1 MRYQSMHFGKK
12 KNRISLIHMNKPL
25 KGGLAGMV
33 SSSIFNENIA
43 IIVDETPEELRD
55 YDFACLAC
63 GENGAA
69 PRVMMTREIYYDIK
83 RGKPYARM
91 ILFHELGHY
100 YNKDLSTHNPDRDA
114 ERVKLTSEGTVS
126 NEEIK
131 ADAFAVDFLGA
142 SCVIVGLEKLKTL
155 VADLYSTTIEKEI
168 GLVTA
173 ELDNR
178 ANILRQNLS

>member
-1 MRYQSMHFGKK
+1 MRYQTMHFGKK

-43 IIVDETPEELRD
+43 VIVDETAEELRD

-63 GENGAA
+63 GENGLA
-69 PRVMMTREIYYDIK
+69 PRVMMTKEIY
-83 RGKPYARM
+83 YARM

-100 YNKDLSTHNPDRDA
+100 YNKDLSVHNPERDA

-126 NEEIK
+126 NEETN
-131 ADAFAVDFLGA
+131 ADAFASEYLGVA
-142 SCVIVGLEKLKTL
+142 TVIEGLKHLQIL
-155 VADLYSTTIEKEI
+155 VSNMYDGDAGVVQKE
-168 GLVTA
+168 LA
-173 ELDNR
+173 
-178 ANILRQNLS
+178 LRIKQMLPCKEMN

>member
-25 KGGLAGMV
+25 ESGLAGMV
-33 SSSIFNENIA
+33 SSPLFEENVA
-43 IIVDETPEELRD
+43 IIVDATPEELKD

-83 RGKPYARM
+83 RGNPYARM

-100 YNKDLSTHNPDRDA
+100 YNKDLSVHNANRDT
-114 ERVKLTSEGTVS
+114 EREKLASEGNVS
-126 NEEIK
+126 IEIK
-131 ADAFAVDFLGA
+131 
-142 SCVIVGLEKLKTL
+142 KKT
-155 VADLYSTTIEKEI
+155 T
-168 GLVTA
+168 
-173 ELDNR
+173 N
-178 ANILRQNLS
+178 

>member
-1 MRYQSMHFGKK
+1 MRYQTMHFGKK

-43 IIVDETPEELRD
+43 IIVDETPEEHRD

-69 PRVMMTREIYYDIK
+69 PRVMMNREIYYDIK
-83 RGKPYARM
+83 RGKQYARM

-100 YNKDLSTHNPDRDA
+100 YNKDLSVHKQERDA
-114 ERVKLTSEGTVS
+114 EREELVAEGIVS
-126 NEEIK
+126 TEETK
-131 ADAFAVDFLGA
+131 ADAFASKHLGVDT
-142 SCVIVGLEKLKTL
+142 VIEGLKQLQIL
-155 VADLYSTTIEKEI
+155 VSNLYEGDANIVHK
-168 GLVTA
+168 
-173 ELDNR
+173 ELDLR
-178 ANILRQNLS
+178 IKQILSGKEMN

>member
-1 MRYQSMHFGKK
+1 MRYQTMHFGKK
-12 KNRISLIHMNKPL
+12 KNKISLIHMNRPL

-100 YNKDLSTHNPDRDA
+100 YNKDLATNNPDRDIERKKQALEGSVSA
-114 ERVKLTSEGTVS
+114 EETR
-126 NEEIK
+126 
-131 ADAFAVDFLGA
+131 ADAFAVKYLGA
-142 SCVIVGLEKLKTL
+142 SYVISGLEALKKL
-155 VADLYSTTIEKEI
+155 VANLYSDIDINSIKFVI
-168 GLVTA
+168 N
-173 ELDNR
+173 ELDGR
-178 ANILRQNLS
+178 ITFIRQNLS

>member
-1 MRYQSMHFGKK
+1 MRYQTMHFGKK

-33 SSSIFNENIA
+33 SSPLFNEDIA

-55 YDFACLAC
+55 YDFSCLAC

-69 PRVMMTREIYYDIK
+69 PRVMMARGIYYDIK

-91 ILFHELGHY
+91 ILFPELGHY
-100 YNKDLSTHNPDRDA
+100 YNKDLSVHNPEHDA

-126 NEEIK
+126 IEEIK
-131 ADAFAVDFLGA
+131 ADTFAVNYLGA
-142 SCVIVGLEKLKTL
+142 KKVILGLETL
-155 VADLYSTTIEKEI
+155 QQIIESKYKDYDSDSVDTTIS
-168 GLVTA
+168 
-173 ELDNR
+173 ELKMR
-178 ANILRQNLS
+178 VQHLMES

>member
-1 MRYQSMHFGKK
+1 MRYQTMHFGKK

-25 KGGLAGMV
+25 NGGLAGMV
-33 SSSIFNENIA
+33 SSPIFNENIA

-55 YDFACLAC
+55 YDFACFAC

-100 YNKDLSTHNPDRDA
+100 YNKDLSVHNPERDA

-131 ADAFAVDFLGA
+131 ADAFAVGYLGTKN
-142 SCVIVGLEKLKTL
+142 VILGLETL
-155 VADLYSTTIEKEI
+155 QQIIESKYKDYDSDSVVTTIN
-168 GLVTA
+168 
-173 ELDNR
+173 ELKMR
-178 ANILRQNLS
+178 VQHLLES

>member
-1 MRYQSMHFGKK
+1 MRYHIMHFGKK
-12 KNRISLIHMNKPL
+12 KNKISLIHMNKPL

-100 YNKDLSTHNPDRDA
+100 YNKDLSVHNLERDA
-114 ERVKLTSEGTVS
+114 EREKQASEGTVS
-126 NEEIK
+126 TEETN
-131 ADAFAVDFLGA
+131 ADAFASEYLGVA
-142 SCVIVGLEKLKTL
+142 TVIDGLKHLQIL
-155 VADLYSTTIEKEI
+155 VSNMYDGDAGVVQKE
-168 GLVTA
+168 LA
-173 ELDNR
+173 
-178 ANILRQNLS
+178 LRIKQMLPYKEMN

>member
-1 MRYQSMHFGKK
+1 MRYQTMHFGKK

-25 KGGLAGMV
+25 KGGLVGMV

-63 GENGAA
+63 GENGLA
-69 PRVMMTREIYYDIK
+69 PRVMMTKEIYYDIK

-100 YNKDLSTHNPDRDA
+100 YNKDLSVHNPERDA
-114 ERVKLTSEGTVS
+114 ERVKLTSEGTAS
-126 NEEIK
+126 IEEIK
-131 ADAFAVDFLGA
+131 ADAFAVNYLGVKN
-142 SCVIVGLEKLKTL
+142 VILGLETL
-155 VADLYSTTIEKEI
+155 QQIIESKYKDYDSDSVVTTINEI
-168 GLVTA
+168 KMRVQHLM
-173 ELDNR
+173 E
-178 ANILRQNLS
+178 S

>member
-1 MRYQSMHFGKK
+1 MRYQTMYFGKK

-33 SSSIFNENIA
+33 SSPLFNENIA

-63 GENGAA
+63 GENSAA
-69 PRVMMTREIYYDIK
+69 PRVMMTKEIYYDIK

-100 YNKDLSTHNPDRDA
+100 YNKDLSVHNPERDA

-126 NEEIK
+126 NEEIQ
-131 ADAFAVDFLGA
+131 ADAFAAEYLGS
-142 SCVIVGLEKLKTL
+142 SCVIVGLETLKTL
-155 VADLYSTTIEKEI
+155 VTELYSSTAEKGI

-178 ANILRQNLS
+178 ANLLRQNLS

>member
-1 MRYQSMHFGKK
+1 MRYQTMHFGKK

-55 YDFACLAC
+55 YDFACFAC

-114 ERVKLTSEGTVS
+114 ERVKLASEGIVS
-126 NEEIK
+126 TEETK
-131 ADAFAVDFLGA
+131 ADAFAAEYLGS
-142 SCVIVGLEKLKTL
+142 SCVIEGIETLKAL
-155 VADLYSTTIEKEI
+155 VADLYSTSIAKEI
-168 GLVTA
+168 ELITS
-173 ELDNR
+173 ELDSR
-178 ANILRQNLS
+178 ANHIRQNLS

>member
-1 MRYQSMHFGKK
+1 MRYQTMHFGKK

-63 GENGAA
+63 GENGLA
-69 PRVMMTREIYYDIK
+69 PRVMMTKEIYYDIK

-100 YNKDLSTHNPDRDA
+100 YNKDLSVHNPERDA

-126 NEEIK
+126 IEEIK
-131 ADAFAVDFLGA
+131 ADTFAVNYLGA
-142 SCVIVGLEKLKTL
+142 KNVILGLETL
-155 VADLYSTTIEKEI
+155 QQIIESKYKDYDSDSVDTTIS
-168 GLVTA
+168 
-173 ELDNR
+173 ELKMR
-178 ANILRQNLS
+178 VQHLLES

>member
-1 MRYQSMHFGKK
+1 MRYQTMHFGKK
-12 KNRISLIHMNKPL
+12 KNKISLIHMNKPL

-100 YNKDLSTHNPDRDA
+100 YNKDLSVHNPERDA

-126 NEEIK
+126 NEETN
-131 ADAFAVDFLGA
+131 ADAFAVNYLGTKN
-142 SCVIVGLEKLKTL
+142 VILGLETL
-155 VADLYSTTIEKEI
+155 QQIIESKYKDYDSDNVITTIN
-168 GLVTA
+168 
-173 ELDNR
+173 ELKMR
-178 ANILRQNLS
+178 VQHLLES

>member
-1 MRYQSMHFGKK
+1 MRYQTMHFGKK

-43 IIVDETPEELRD
+43 IIVDETPEELRE

-63 GENGAA
+63 GENGVA
-69 PRVMMTREIYYDIK
+69 PRVMMTKEIYYDIK

-100 YNKDLSTHNPDRDA
+100 YNKDLFVHNPERDA
-114 ERVKLTSEGTVS
+114 ERVKLTLEGTVS
-126 NEEIK
+126 NEETN
-131 ADAFAVDFLGA
+131 ADAFASEYLGVATVVDGLRHLQILVSNIYDGD
-142 SCVIVGLEKLKTL
+142 VGVVQKRTCSKNKAN
-155 VADLYSTTIEKEI
+155 VAL
-168 GLVTA
+168 
-173 ELDNR
+173 
-178 ANILRQNLS
+178 

>member
-1 MRYQSMHFGKK
+1 MRFQTMHFGKK

-33 SSSIFNENIA
+33 SSPLFNQNIA

-63 GENGAA
+63 GENGAV
-69 PRVMMTREIYYDIK
+69 PRVMMAKEIYYDIK

-100 YNKDLSTHNPDRDA
+100 YNKDLSTHNPDRDD
-114 ERVKLTSEGTVS
+114 EREKQALEGTVS
-126 NEEIK
+126 LEETR
-131 ADAFAVDFLGA
+131 ADAFAAEYLGLA
-142 SCVIVGLEKLKTL
+142 TVIEGLKHLQIL
-155 VADLYSTTIEKEI
+155 VSNIYDEDAGVVQKELALRI
-168 GLVTA
+168 QQ
-173 ELDNR
+173 
-178 ANILRQNLS
+178 ILPCKEMN

>member
-1 MRYQSMHFGKK
+1 MRYQTMHFGKK

-63 GENGAA
+63 GENGLV
-69 PRVMMTREIYYDIK
+69 PRVMMTKEIYYDIK

-100 YNKDLSTHNPDRDA
+100 YNKDLSVHNPERDA

-131 ADAFAVDFLGA
+131 ADTFAVSYLETKN
-142 SCVIVGLEKLKTL
+142 VIIGLETL
-155 VADLYSTTIEKEI
+155 QQIIESKYKDYDSDSVDTTIS
-168 GLVTA
+168 
-173 ELDNR
+173 ELKMR
-178 ANILRQNLS
+178 VQHLLES

>member
-12 KNRISLIHMNKPL
+12 KNRISLVHMNKPL

-33 SSSIFNENIA
+33 SSPLFDENIA
-43 IIVDETPEELRD
+43 IVVDETPEELRD

-91 ILFHELGHY
+91 IFFHELGHY
-100 YNKDLSTHNPDRDA
+100 YNKDLSIHNPDRDV
-114 ERVKLTSEGTVS
+114 EREEKALEGTVS
-126 NEEIK
+126 PEETR
-131 ADAFAVDFLGA
+131 ADAFAANYLGA
-142 SCVIVGLEKLKTL
+142 KNVILGLETL
-155 VADLYSTTIEKEI
+155 QQIIEIKYKDYDSGSVVTTIN
-168 GLVTA
+168 
-173 ELDNR
+173 ELKMRVQLLLEN
-178 ANILRQNLS
+178 